1 MTRAVSVVF
10 SGSVTGHHGELLL
23 VELTLAQAQQGPAG
37 KASCEWTG
45 KNTAL
50 GRVSADGCSSLSE
63 HDSVTGLWSEC
74 AALWSYRMLVLQCSR
89 VPVYFNCLLT
99 E

>member
-10 SGSVTGHHGELLL
+10 SGSVTGHHGEPLQ
-23 VELTLAQAQQGPAG
+23 VELTLAQEQQGPAG

-45 KNTAL
+45 KNTAP
-50 GRVSADGCSSLSE
+50 GSASADGCSSLSK
-63 HDSVTGLWSEC
+63 HDSVTGVWSEC
-74 AALWSYRMLVLQCSR
+74 AALWSYRMLALQCSR
-89 VPVYFNCLLT
+89 VPVYLNCLLT

>member
-1 MTRAVSVVF
+1 M
-10 SGSVTGHHGELLL
+10 GELLQ

-45 KNTAL
+45 KNTAP
-50 GRVSADGCSSLSE
+50 GRASADRCSSLSE
-63 HDSVTGLWSEC
+63 HGSVSGLWSEC
-74 AALWSYRMLVLQCSR
+74 VALWSYHMLVLQCSR
-89 VPVYFNCLLT
+89 VPVYLNCFLT